1 MYLGDCKKCGC
12 SVWWDN
18 ENSCCVFECEY
29 NDCTCECPYPPEFME
44 EWRSNS
50 SDGAGIETLY
60 YFWKRG
66 AAWQAELMLNQLDAL
81 YAERKEATDE

>member
-1 MYLGDCKKCGC
+1 
-12 SVWWDN
+12 
-18 ENSCCVFECEY
+18 
-29 NDCTCECPYPPEFME
+29 ME